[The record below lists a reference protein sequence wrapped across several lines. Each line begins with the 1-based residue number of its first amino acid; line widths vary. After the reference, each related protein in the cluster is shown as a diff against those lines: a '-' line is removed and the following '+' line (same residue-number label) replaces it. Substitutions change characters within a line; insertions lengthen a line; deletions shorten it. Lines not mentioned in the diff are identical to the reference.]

1 MKKLS
6 SSLPHLILSL
16 GIITIVVGAVLA
28 WVYEV
33 TEDPIAQVEK
43 QKKVNAIAAVTPEF
57 DNAPMAETVEVE
69 MDGHKI
75 PVHIAT
81 KGGKLVGG
89 AVESYSMN
97 GFSGEIDVI
106 YGFNRDGEITGY
118 QVIKHAET
126 PGLGAKM
133 EQWFRDPQGH
143 RSVIGQNPSKK
154 PLTVAKDGGKIDGIT
169 AATISSRAFLDALN
183 RASSAYQQAK
193 TQRDE

>member
-43 QKKVNAIAAVTPEF
+43 QKKVNAIAAVTPAF
-57 DNAPMAETVEVE
+57 DNDPMAETVEVD

-154 PLTVAKDGGKIDGIT
+154 ELTVAKDGGQIDGIT

-183 RASSAYQQAK
+183 RASRAYQQAK
-193 TQRDE
+193 SQYDE

>member
-28 WVYEV
+28 WVYQV

-43 QKKVNAIAAVTPEF
+43 QKKVSAIAAVTPPF
-57 DNAPMAETVEVE
+57 DNDPMAETVEVE

-81 KGGKLVGG
+81 QGGKLVGG

-133 EQWFRDPQGH
+133 EQWFRDPQGD
-143 RSVIGQNPSKK
+143 RSVIGHNPSKK
-154 PLTVAKDGGKIDGIT
+154 ELTVKKDGGQIDAIT

-183 RASSAYQQAK
+183 RASRAYQQAK
-193 TQRDE
+193 TQYDE

>member
-16 GIITIVVGAVLA
+16 GLITIVVGAVLA
-28 WVYEV
+28 WVYEI

-43 QKKVNAIAAVTPEF
+43 QKKVKAIAAVTPPF
-57 DNAPMAETVEVE
+57 DNDPMAETVEVE
-69 MDGHKI
+69 MDGHTI

-81 KGGKLVGG
+81 QGGKLVGG
-89 AVESYSMN
+89 AVDSYSMN

-133 EQWFRDPQGH
+133 EQWFRDPQGD
-143 RSVIGQNPSKK
+143 RSVIGRNPGTKE
-154 PLTVAKDGGKIDGIT
+154 LTVKKDGGQIDAIT

-183 RASSAYQQAK
+183 RASRAYQQAK
-193 TQRDE
+193 TQYNE